1 MIVRLQDCAASVCRP
16 LCWLVLAVVVF
27 TYFGDR
33 AIGQDEELSPAMQQ
47 LLQRYSAIEWIEGPA
62 ECQIGGMAKIDIPE
76 GVRFTGASG
85 AQTLIEVYGNPPNPN
100 YLGAIVPMDEE
111 SDWTLL
117 FQFDSIGYVK
127 DEDKDA
133 IDADE
138 ILSSMKSSIPMQND
152 ERRRLGLE
160 EMQDM
165 SWSNPPFYDPMTNNL
180 TWGLRLHFGQGDSIN
195 YDIRLLGRRGVMEAT
210 LLDAPETYAQ
220 SVPRINKILEGFA
233 FSDGNKYAEWKPG
246 DKVAAYGLTGLVAGG
261 AAVAAA
267 KTGMLGKFLA
277 LIAKGGKA
285 VLAIVIA
292 VFVAL
297 GSFLKRLFGGGQ
309 SQESQVT
316 E

>member
-1 MIVRLQDCAASVCRP
+1 MIVRFQDRAASVCRP
-16 LCWLVLAVVVF
+16 LCWLVLALVF
-27 TYFGDR
+27 TNFGGR
-33 AIGQDEELSPAMQQ
+33 AIGQDGELSPAIQQ
-47 LLQRYSAIEWIEGPA
+47 LMQRYSAIEWMEGPA

-138 ILSSMKSSIPMQND
+138 ILSSMKASIPMQND

-220 SVPRINKILEGFA
+220 SVQRINKILEGFA

-285 VLAIVIA
+285 VFAIVIA

-297 GSFLKRLFGGGQ
+297 GSLLKRIFGGGQ
-309 SQESQVT
+309 SRESQVT